1 MRICPAARAL
11 AGLCALISS
20 GLFLSCGGGGMSQL
34 KKINI
39 TPANPTVIKGANMQL
54 TAMGVFDDGTER
66 AIAASVTWQTSQS
79 TIAAVNTQGNVTGIA
94 EGVAQVSAVYEGV
107 TGSTAVTVGP
117 PTLLT
122 ITVSP
127 NASTLPKGESE
138 QLAATGSYSDGTT
151 QDLTQSATWQTS
163 PSTVATVNPQ
173 GNVTGV
179 GPGATQVSAT
189 SQGVVGTAAVAVGA
203 PALLSVTVSP
213 NPSSLPTG
221 ETEQLTAIGNFS
233 DGTTQN
239 LTQSVTWN
247 SSVPATASV
256 NPTGAAVANA
266 MGTATISATAG
277 SVTGSASLTVTAVA
291 VTAINVTPST
301 LNLVLGGSAPFQATA
316 TMSNGTTQD
325 VTATATWS
333 STQPNI
339 ATVSSIGMASAL
351 QIGSTTIQAQS
362 NGLTGS
368 ANLTVVPLVLV
379 SYYNRAAA
387 VKSGID
393 GTVRI
398 TNPGLTQGNLCA
410 MVYVF
415 DQDQEL
421 NECCGCSISAD
432 GMRTLSVL
440 KDLTA
445 NTLTG
450 KKPRV
455 GEIKIV
461 PSDPTQNP
469 QCNAG
474 FLSPTSELEGWVTHD
489 EPAGGGTFQATE
501 TSFSPVQL
509 SAGEASYLS
518 NLCGF
523 AQQLGSGH
531 GVCTCGTGD

>member
-1 MRICPAARAL
+1 MRIYPAARAL
-11 AGLCALISS
+11 AVLCALLSS

-39 TPANPTVIKGANMQL
+39 TPANPTVVKGANMQL
-54 TAMGVFDDGTER
+54 AAMGVFDDGTER
-66 AIAASVTWQTSQS
+66 ALAASVTWQTSQS
-79 TIAAVNTQGNVTGIA
+79 TIATVTTQGSVTGVA
-94 EGVAQVSAVYEGV
+94 VGVTQVSALYQGI
-107 TGSTAVTVGP
+107 TGNTAVTVGP
-117 PTLLT
+117 PSLLT
-122 ITVSP
+122 ITVNP
-127 NASTLPKGESE
+127 NASSLPKGESE
-138 QLAATGSYSDGTT
+138 QLTATGSFSDGST
-151 QDLTQSATWQTS
+151 QDLTQTATWQTS
-163 PSTVATVNPQ
+163 PSTVVAVSPQ
-173 GNVTGV
+173 GNVTGI
-179 GPGATQVSAT
+179 GQGAAQVSAVY
-189 SQGVVGTAAVAVGA
+189 QGATGTAAVAVGA

-221 ETEQLTAIGNFS
+221 ETEQLIATGNFS

-239 LTQSVTWN
+239 LTQSATWN
-247 SSVPATASV
+247 SSAPATASV
-256 NPTGAAVANA
+256 SSTGATVANA

-277 SVTGSASLTVTAVA
+277 SVVGSASLTVTAVA
-291 VTAINVTPST
+291 MTAINVTPAT
-301 LNLVLGGSAPFQATA
+301 LNLVLGGNAPFQATA

-325 VTATATWS
+325 ITATATWS
-333 STQPNI
+333 STQPSI

-368 ANLTVVPLVLV
+368 ASLTVVPLVLV
-379 SYYNRAAA
+379 NYYNRAAA
-387 VKSGID
+387 LKSGID

-421 NECCGCSISAD
+421 NECCGCSVSAD

-474 FLSPTSELEGWVTHD
+474 FLTPTSELEGWATHD

-501 TSFSPVQL
+501 ASFIPVQL
-509 SAGEASYLS
+509 SAGEASYLA
-518 NLCGF
+518 NLCGY